1 LAADTSRHFFLA
13 FFVIFFFSG
22 YLNLLFG
29 VFLPA
34 SRPAQLRLRLIINF
48 W

>member
-1 LAADTSRHFFLA
+1 MAADTSCHFFLA
-13 FFVIFFFSG
+13 FFVIFFFLG
-22 YLNLLFG
+22 YLSLLFG

-34 SRPAQLRLRLIINF
+34 SRPAQLRLRLIVNF